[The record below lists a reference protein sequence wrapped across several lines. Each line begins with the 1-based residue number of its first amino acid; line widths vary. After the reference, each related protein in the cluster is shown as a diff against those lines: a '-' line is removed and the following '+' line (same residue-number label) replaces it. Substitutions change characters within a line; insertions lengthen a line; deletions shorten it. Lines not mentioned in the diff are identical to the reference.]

1 MNTGR
6 ERLILLTPGT
16 FWLMVFFLAPLFVL
30 FIYSFWVVEN
40 YRIVV
45 DPGLRNYTKIISGE
59 IYYGV
64 AIRTIRIALVVT
76 VLSLLISY
84 PVAYYLARKVRR
96 FRFTLLMLI
105 IMPLWISFLV
115 RTFAWA
121 LVLGRNGVINQAL
134 QGIGLTDEPLE
145 WLLYSEFAVT
155 IALIHIY
162 MPFMVLPIYAVLERF
177 DGTLLEA
184 ARDMGASKLRAFLT
198 VTLPLSM
205 PGVIAGT
212 IFVFVPAIGAYVT
225 PELIGGTDGMMFG
238 NLIAQ
243 QFGATFEYPFGSA
256 LTVAMIAFVATII
269 SIGLRYGRLGRT

>member
-1 MNTGR
+1 
-6 ERLILLTPGT
+6 
-16 FWLMVFFLAPLFVL
+16 MVFFLAPLFVL

-59 IYYGV
+59 IYYSV

-76 VLSLLISY
+76 VLSLLIGY

-134 QGIGLTDEPLE
+134 QVIGLTDGPLE

-225 PELIGGTDGMMFG
+225 PELLGGTDGMMFG

-256 LTVAMIAFVATII
+256 LTVVMIAFVATII